1 MHDLLRLSLFFVT
14 TLNAP
19 CPPMCRVLAAQ
30 PISREHVGPGAHT
43 AAPGLIPGAG
53 QLAKSDHCSTPSL
66 RTPPPKPSRRTM
78 PCRRIPPKRN
88 RSARTAKEKARSRRG
103 TGSFAANDVAAA
115 ASSGDRHRRTD
126 RTERSTRPRAPSIR
140 ALRNLQNACADAS
153 EIRAPLPHTHCAA
166 LLRLLAN

>member
-1 MHDLLRLSLFFVT
+1 MHLPDNVPRSGG
-14 TLNAP
+14 
-19 CPPMCRVLAAQ
+19 AA
-30 PISREHVGPGAHT
+30 ISREHVGPGAHT

-53 QLAKSDHCSTPSL
+53 QLDKSDHCSTPSL

-126 RTERSTRPRAPSIR
+126 RTERSTRPPAPGIR
-140 ALRNLQNACADAS
+140 ALRNLQNACADAH
-153 EIRAPLPHTHCAA
+153 EKFVHPLPHPCLGYLQISPHSNEEKS
-166 LLRLLAN
+166 LFE